1 MSSRGLEGV
10 VATESAISA
19 ITDGRLVYRGIPVET
34 AVNEGSF
41 AEVAWLLWHG
51 RLPTQAQLGHLE
63 DHLASAGELPRDV
76 VTRLRGLPPT
86 TPMLVALREG
96 VGALALTPQSL
107 NLQSSNLQSSSLQ
120 SSSLQSSN
128 PHSSAVRLVGAL
140 PAIAAQFYHVAEGRP
155 LFAPRVS
162 GSLAARFL
170 HAVRGE
176 VPPPQEAR
184 ALDQA
189 LILYADHELNA
200 STFAARVV
208 ASTLADMYSAVIAAL
223 CTLKGPLHG
232 GATAEVWR
240 FLASIESPADAASR
254 VDAALEA
261 GQRIPGFGHRVY
273 RGPDPRALVFRQL
286 AARVGGQQRWLPT
299 ADAVAEAVYA
309 RKGLYPNTDLYSVVF
324 LQALEFDI
332 ELATAVFALGRMAGW
347 TAHILEQYAN
357 NRLIRPRAQYTGPEA
372 AEWTPIGQ
380 RG

>member
-1 MSSRGLEGV
+1 MSGRGLEGV
-10 VATESAISA
+10 LAAESAMSTIA
-19 ITDGRLVYRGIPVET
+19 DGRLVYRGIPVET
-34 AVNEGSF
+34 AVNEGSY

-51 RLPTQAQLGHLE
+51 RLPTQAELSRLE
-63 DHLASAGELPRDV
+63 DELAAAGELPRDV
-76 VTRLRGLPPT
+76 VNRLRSLPPT

-96 VGALALTPQSL
+96 VGALALTS
-107 NLQSSNLQSSSLQ
+107 QSSSLPSSTPQ
-120 SSSLQSSN
+120 SF
-128 PHSSAVRLVGAL
+128 AVRLVGAL

-170 HAVRGE
+170 HALRGE
-176 VPPPQEAR
+176 APSPQEAR

-232 GATAEVWR
+232 GATGEVWR
-240 FLASIESPADAASR
+240 FLASVPSPVEAAPR
-254 VDAALEA
+254 VQAALEV

-273 RGPDPRALVFRQL
+273 HGPDPRALVFRQL
-286 AARVGGQQRWLPT
+286 AARVGGQQRWLPV

-309 RKGLYPNTDLYSVVF
+309 HKGLYPNTDLYSVVF
-324 LQALEFDI
+324 LQALGFQV

>member
-19 ITDGRLVYRGIPVET
+19 IADNRLLYRGIPVET
-34 AVNEGSF
+34 AVSEGGF
-41 AEVAWLLWHG
+41 AEVAWLLW
-51 RLPTQAQLGHLE
+51 QAQLPSRAELARLE
-63 DHLASAGELPRDV
+63 EGLAAAWDLPRDV
-76 VTRLRGLPPT
+76 VNHLRALPPT

-96 VGALALTPQSL
+96 VGALALTPP
-107 NLQSSNLQSSSLQ
+107 SSNLQSSGSQ
-120 SSSLQSSN
+120 
-128 PHSSAVRLVGAL
+128 SSAVRLVGAL

-155 LFAPRVS
+155 HFAPRVS

-176 VPPPQEAR
+176 APSPQEAR
-184 ALDQA
+184 ALEQA

-240 FLASIESPADAASR
+240 FLAGVPSPSDAAPAVR
-254 VDAALEA
+254 AALQA

-273 RGPDPRALVFRQL
+273 RGPDPRAVVFRQL
-286 AARVGGQQRWLPT
+286 AGRVGCGQGWLPV
-299 ADAVAEAVYA
+299 ADAVAEAVHA
-309 RKGLYPNTDLYSVVF
+309 QKGLYPNTDLYGVVF
-324 LQALEFDI
+324 LQALGFDV

-357 NRLIRPRAQYTGPEA
+357 NRLIRPRAQYTGPDA
-372 AEWTPIGQ
+372 AEWTPLAQ

>member
-10 VATESAISA
+10 IAAESAISA
-19 ITDGRLVYRGIPVET
+19 IVEGRLLYRGIPVET
-34 AVNEGSF
+34 AVQEGTF
-41 AEVAWLLWHG
+41 PEVAWLLWHG
-51 RLPTQAQLGHLE
+51 RLPTRA
-63 DHLASAGELPRDV
+63 DLARLDEGLAAASELPRDV
-76 VTRLRGLPPT
+76 VARLRTLPPA

-96 VGALALTPQSL
+96 VAALALTANLPSS
-107 NLQSSNLQSSSLQ
+107 NLQSSNLQSSSPQ
-120 SSSLQSSN
+120 SSPPQAA
-128 PHSSAVRLVGAL
+128 AVRLVGAL

-176 VPPPQEAR
+176 SPSAQEAR

-200 STFAARVV
+200 STFTARVV

-232 GATAEVWR
+232 GATAEAWR
-240 FLASIESPADAASR
+240 FLASVPGPADAAPL
-254 VDAALEA
+254 VQAALDA

-273 RGPDPRALVFRQL
+273 RGPDPRAVVFRQL
-286 AARVGGQQRWLPT
+286 AARVGAQARWLPI
-299 ADAVAEAVYA
+299 ADAVAEAVHA
-309 RKGLYPNTDLYSVVF
+309 RKGLYPNTDLYAVVF
-324 LQALEFDI
+324 LQALGFDV
-332 ELATAVFALGRMAGW
+332 ELATAAFALGRMAGW
-347 TAHILEQYAN
+347 TAHILEQYAD
-357 NRLIRPRAQYTGPEA
+357 NRLIRPRAQYTGPET
-372 AEWTPIGQ
+372 AEWTPLAQ